1 MELKLINLNQHGYD
15 LAEQVI
21 QLSIKNQKLLFKTL
35 DANIAADFLPYINE
49 EHRVQVLLRFPVL
62 KQKELIQNMASDD
75 VVELLRLLPT
85 PLRTKLLNESS
96 DKALISTILALDED
110 TIGAHVSIDYCKVD
124 INLTAKEVTKKL
136 IQLAP
141 DLDIVDLVFIH
152 ENNEFKGVIDLKTL
166 LKTAGDITMHDM
178 IKPYSSCHEDTL
190 IDEAIHILKTTNQKV
205 LPITTDSNQLL
216 GVITLDDAIDLI
228 EEEAIEDFEK
238 MVNAKANNDSTFYQ
252 AALQRLPFL
261 VMLLVMFIPMML
273 LTHQFEAILEKV
285 VVLMLFQPLILGTA
299 GNVATQ
305 TLALTL
311 QSLTKKRG
319 VFKKTLNK
327 ELMTTLMISITM
339 GLFAWLLTYLYASLR
354 GFLEPSPMQFSMVIA
369 LSLAATL
376 LLAPMIALLIPWI
389 LKMIKFDPAI
399 ASGPFITTL
408 IDVSALLIYF
418 SIATFLL
425 GGVL

>member
-1 MELKLINLNQHGYD
+1 MINLNQHGYD

-35 DANIAADFLPYINE
+35 DVDIAADFLPYINE
-49 EHRVQVLLRFPVL
+49 QYRVQVLLRFPVL
-62 KQKELIQNMASDD
+62 KQKELIKKMASDD

-110 TIGAHVSIDYCKVD
+110 TIGAHVSIDYCEVD

-178 IKPYSSCHEDTL
+178 IKPYSSCHEDTH

-216 GVITLDDAIDLI
+216 GIITLDDALDLI

-252 AALQRLPFL
+252 AGLQRLPFL
-261 VMLLVMFIPMML
+261 VILLVMFIPMML

-319 VFKKTLNK
+319 VFKKTFNK

-339 GLFAWLLTYLYASLR
+339 GLFAWILTYLYALLR
-354 GFLEPSPMQFSMVIA
+354 GFLAPSPIQFSMVIA

-389 LKMIKFDPAI
+389 LKMIKLDPAI

-425 GGVL
+425 GGML